1 MSLNFFVLIISSM
14 VTFSIFWALFIF
26 FKFLLLIF
34 KWFSMHKIN
43 LEEFLEKMY
52 ESDEIVPLNNLEA
65 FFCLTGV
72 IFVFLAFAFWVLSEF
87 QNIQILKIFQPKH
100 FLAIGYFWIVIG
112 KSSLFCR
119 QVNYCLERSK
129 KSDLGKLLKSIS
141 LLIIDYF
148 QQITQTLGIPSVYL
162 KTILFLF
169 ILVIFILI
177 I

>member
-1 MSLNFFVLIISSM
+1 
-14 VTFSIFWALFIF
+14 
-26 FKFLLLIF
+26 
-34 KWFSMHKIN
+34 
-43 LEEFLEKMY
+43 
-52 ESDEIVPLNNLEA
+52 
-65 FFCLTGV
+65 LTGV

-87 QNIQILKIFQPKH
+87 QNIQLLKIFQPKH

-141 LLIIDYF
+141 LLIVDYF
-148 QQITQTLGIPSVYL
+148 QQITKKLGIPSIYL
-162 KTILFLF
+162 KTVLFLF

-177 I
+177 IY